1 MRCCDVLLAFL
12 LTCGLVSSAASA
24 EEKKDLGVQLAEN
37 PPMRVISK
45 TPPAPAPIT
54 DTFEIR
60 AGFTLIETLDEFRA
74 AIKKDGQRIR
84 MKPAISVTISVPATK
99 AKSS

>member
-1 MRCCDVLLAFL
+1 MKCCHVFRALILTGCLVLLP
-12 LTCGLVSSAASA
+12 ASA
-24 EEKKDLGVQLAEN
+24 EEEKNLGLQLAEN
-37 PPMRVISK
+37 APMRVISK

-74 AIKKDGQRIR
+74 AIKKHGQRIR

-99 AKSS
+99 AES